1 MFNLDAIPNE
11 NNGDHNRKWSYIP
24 DHPYRML
31 VIWGSGSGKTNPSL
45 NLIKE
50 KDSGNLIHMIYLYPK
65 DLNEP
70 KYQFLI
76 KKCQD
81 VALKH
86 LNDSNAFIE
95 YSTYIDDFYKI
106 LMITIQRET
115 KNN

>member
-1 MFNLDAIPNE
+1 
-11 NNGDHNRKWSYIP
+11 
-24 DHPYRML
+24 
-31 VIWGSGSGKTNPSL
+31 
-45 NLIKE
+45 
-50 KDSGNLIHMIYLYPK
+50 MIYLYPK

-76 KKCQD
+76 KKCED

-106 LMITIQRET
+106 LMITIQR
-115 KNN
+115 